1 MASSLLS
8 VIFQWKTAAPPPSSQ
23 DASGESEKA
32 ETSFPGDT
40 GMTPALCVTRPP
52 PSLSLHARGLGQRGI
67 SEKAEGQATGKKS
80 ERRLPGNGQHPPGV
94 SREARAPPAAV
105 LLFIPLA
112 PPSRQVSGRWHAA
125 QLLLDRSGRAIITDG
140 RGPLAQG
147 RGSGPSESC
156 PRPASLPP
164 SLPRGPARGAVRLTA
179 ARTAAPVCCSPLPCP
194 ARVQDAPALLCSTS
208 TGILLARGQ

>member
-1 MASSLLS
+1 MSPDPQPPFPSVQGAWGSEVSPRKQKARRLGRRANAGFLETGSIRRASRVKPGLRQLPSSCSSLSPL
-8 VIFQWKTAAPPPSSQ
+8 PP
-23 DASGESEKA
+23 DR
-32 ETSFPGDT
+32 F
-40 GMTPALCVTRPP
+40 
-52 PSLSLHARGLGQRGI
+52 H
-67 SEKAEGQATGKKS
+67 
-80 ERRLPGNGQHPPGV
+80 
-94 SREARAPPAAV
+94 
-105 LLFIPLA
+105 
-112 PPSRQVSGRWHAA
+112 GRWHAA
-125 QLLLDRSGRAIITDG
+125 RLLLDRTGRAIITDG